1 VLGSNPPADAFFQA
15 RKEVL
20 GEPSMTTAF
29 NPPVLAKRLNQLTAR
44 QKQVAA
50 LASAGHSNKVIARKL
65 NISTGTVK
73 SHLHTIYAK
82 LGVKSRTM
90 LIIVLSGQRGIES
103 GSAH

>member
-1 VLGSNPPADAFFQA
+1 
-15 RKEVL
+15 
-20 GEPSMTTAF
+20 MTTAF
-29 NPPVLAKRLNQLTAR
+29 NPAVLAKRLDQLSER